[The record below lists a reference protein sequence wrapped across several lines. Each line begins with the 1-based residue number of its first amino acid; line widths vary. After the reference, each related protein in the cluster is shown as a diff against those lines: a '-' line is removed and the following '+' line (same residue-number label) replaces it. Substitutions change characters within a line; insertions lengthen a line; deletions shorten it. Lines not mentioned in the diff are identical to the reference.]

1 MDDYTRVLRDV
12 RDRHGL
18 GDGEWGEFRTETG
31 HFMALAPPDQGGEWR
46 HGIRPQYTLHVK
58 HPGDPFGS
66 WFISGLGSDP
76 GRVSENMGR
85 EFRHPDVMRHMGDQ
99 MSRAELDGDPHGQ
112 RSRGGPGQWADSPS
126 AVFSHY
132 E

>member
-1 MDDYTRVLRDV
+1 MDDYDRVLGDVHRD
-12 RDRHGL
+12 HGL
-18 GDGEWGEFRTETG
+18 GDGHWGELNTETG
-31 HFMALAPPDQGGEWR
+31 HFIALTPPGQGGEWH
-46 HGIRPQYTLHVK
+46 HGIRPQYTVQVK

-66 WFISGLGSDP
+66 WFVSGLGSDP
-76 GRVSENMGR
+76 ARVSENLGR

-99 MSRAELDGDPHGQ
+99 MSRAELNGDAHG
-112 RSRGGPGQWADSPS
+112 RVHNGGPGQWADSPS